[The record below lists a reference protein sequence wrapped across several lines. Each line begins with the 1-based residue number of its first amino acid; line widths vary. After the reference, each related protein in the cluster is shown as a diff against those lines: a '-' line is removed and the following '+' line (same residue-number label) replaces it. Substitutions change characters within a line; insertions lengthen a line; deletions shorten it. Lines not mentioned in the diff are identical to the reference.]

1 MIEDMQRRNFSTE
14 TQRSYIHYIAEFAR
28 HFNISPDQLVPE
40 AIREYQLFLANDR
53 KMSAQSVNCFTAAAK
68 FLYQT
73 TLEMPWSQAHFV
85 RSRVPETLPV
95 VLSVTEVAQFFQA
108 VGTLKH
114 RAVLMTCYG
123 AGLRIAE
130 TVTLRIGDIDS
141 HRMVIRVQ
149 QGKGAKDRYVILP
162 QRLLTILR
170 EYCRRQ
176 QPHRVSPDG
185 KVMANGSNLTAWL
198 FPAIKPHRHISSAAI
213 QQVCRESAQL
223 AGLDKRVTAHTLR
236 HSFATHLLENGED
249 IRVIQVLLG
258 HRRID
263 TTARYTRVGVT
274 KLAATPSPLDKL
286 PASLPAKLPA
296 QPQGKRGRG
305 RPRKNS

>member
-1 MIEDMQRRNFSTE
+1 MTALRQRMIEDMQQRNFSTE
-14 TQRSYIHYIAEFAR
+14 TQRSYIHYIADFAR
-28 HFNISPDQLVPE
+28 YFNISPDQLAPE
-40 AIREYQLFLANDR
+40 AIREYQLFLANDG
-53 KMSAQSVNCFTAAAK
+53 KMSAQSVNCFVSAAK

-85 RSRVPETLPV
+85 RSHVPETLPV

-108 VGTLKH
+108 VGILKH

-130 TVTLRIGDIDS
+130 AVSLKIGDIDS

-162 QRLLTILR
+162 QRLLHLLR

-176 QPHRVSPDG
+176 QPHRISPEG
-185 KVMANGSNLTAWL
+185 RIMEKGSNPAAWL
-198 FPAIKPHRHISSAAI
+198 FPAIKPQRHISAATI
-213 QQVCRESAQL
+213 QQVCRESAHL
-223 AGLDKRVTAHTLR
+223 AGLDKRVTAHVLR

-274 KLAATPSPLDKL
+274 KLASTASPLDKL
-286 PASLPAKLPA
+286 PDPP
-296 QPQGKRGRG
+296 PVKRGRG